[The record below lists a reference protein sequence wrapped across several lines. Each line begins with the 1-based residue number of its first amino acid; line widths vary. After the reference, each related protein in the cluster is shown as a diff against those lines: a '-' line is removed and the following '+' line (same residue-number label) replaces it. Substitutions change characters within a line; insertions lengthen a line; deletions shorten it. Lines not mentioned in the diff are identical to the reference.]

1 MNKDKIKTKEVWSA
15 NGWYLF
21 LGIVSVLIICMLEG
35 CAIREFFVSS
45 FEDAIVSAFFIQLPC
60 LMCLLFTTLIG
71 CWMRR
76 KKFTLYYCKLEKGID
91 IEYIKD
97 NYSVKDINSNGVLF
111 VDKDHSYDFVV
122 WRLLQGY
129 RSLDE
134 AEVKLFYK

>member
-76 KKFTLYYCKLEKGID
+76 KKFTLYYCKIEKGID
-91 IEYIKD
+91 IDYIKE
-97 NYSVKDINSNGVLF
+97 NYSVEDINSNGVLF

-122 WRLLQGY
+122 WRLLQCY

>member
-35 CAIREFFVSS
+35 YAIREFFVSS

-71 CWMRR
+71 CWMHR
-76 KKFTLYYCKLEKGID
+76 KKFILYYCKLEKGID
-91 IEYIKD
+91 IDYIKE
-97 NYSVKDINSNGVLF
+97 NYSVEDINSNGVLF
-111 VDKDHSYDFVV
+111 VDKGHSHDFDV
-122 WRLLQGY
+122 WNLLQGY
-129 RSLDE
+129 NSLYE
-134 AEVKLFYK
+134 IEVKLFYK